1 MSPKNPDPYK
11 VKYTEKR
18 RRRMAAPYRIRIV
31 SGETEL
37 VPNKPQKEMA
47 DDLNLLAE
55 EDNKT
60 AG

>member
-1 MSPKNPDPYK
+1 
-11 VKYTEKR
+11 
-18 RRRMAAPYRIRIV
+18 MAAPYRIRIV